1 VKCKDMFILDDI
13 LMAPIKG
20 IIWIGKKVDEIAQ
33 NELVDDE
40 IKLKREL
47 QEAQML
53 FEMDEIIEEEY
64 TKREQAILKRLNALR
79 QADA

>member
-1 VKCKDMFILDDI
+1 MFILDDI

>member
-1 VKCKDMFILDDI
+1 MFILDDI
-13 LMAPIKG
+13 LMSPIKG
-20 IIWIGKKVDEIAQ
+20 IVWLGEKVNEIAQ

-40 IKLKREL
+40 TKIKQEL

-64 TKREQAILKRLNALR
+64 MKREQAILKRLDALR